1 MLETE
6 TRPGTQPETRP
17 RTLRDLL
24 RGREDASRQAPPP
37 TDARP
42 RPKRQQRRP
51 GLLLGFLLLVMLPTL
66 AFAGWQARWAADQF
80 AVDIRFAVRP
90 ADPAR
95 AALPAGMLAGAAAGN
110 TDAYAVVQHLQSRA
124 AILAVA
130 QHADVRGIL
139 GRAEADPLAWLD
151 PAAPIET
158 ALRAWR
164 RQVRPYFDRASGI
177 VTVEVRAFSAADSFA
192 LAQAVEKA
200 SEALV
205 NNMSA
210 RSREE
215 LLSAAERDVAQAERR
230 FAAARLAVQTFR
242 ENRQVVDPR
251 RNAQALSEH
260 LVRLQ
265 SEVIAMRAQLAN
277 LRGVMSDSATPVMQL
292 LGNLRATEAQVAEV
306 QARLTATDA
315 GGGALSQ
322 SIGGFEAVEAEAIF
336 AQRAYEATM
345 SALERSRAEAS
356 RQQVFLA
363 PVVRP
368 VAPEAAIY
376 PARLTNI
383 ATVFAVALLAWFVG
397 LIALRAL
404 REHLA

>member
-6 TRPGTQPETRP
+6 TRP
-17 RTLRDLL
+17 RTLEDLL
-24 RGREDASRQAPPP
+24 RQQQGGQQAPSHKPP
-37 TDARP
+37 TP
-42 RPKRQQRRP
+42 VLRPKRGK
-51 GLLLGFLLLVMLPTL
+51 GLLLGFLLLVLLPTL
-66 AFAGWQARWAADQF
+66 AFGAWQVGWAADQY

-95 AALPAGMLAGAAAGN
+95 ATLPAGMLAGGIAGN
-110 TDAYAVVQHLQSRA
+110 TDAYAVVQHLQSAA
-124 AILAVA
+124 AILAVGR
-130 QHADVRGIL
+130 HADVRGIL

-151 PAAPIET
+151 PTAPIET

-177 VTVEVRAFSAADSFA
+177 VTVELRAFTAADSFA

-200 SEALV
+200 SEELV
-205 NNMSA
+205 NDMSA
-210 RSREE
+210 RSRAE
-215 LLSAAERDVAQAERR
+215 LMAAAERDVAQAEAR
-230 FAAARLAVQTFR
+230 FAAARIAVQAFR

-251 RNAQALSEH
+251 RNAQAYSEH
-260 LVRLQ
+260 LVKLQ
-265 SEVIAMRAQLAN
+265 SDVIAMRAQLAN
-277 LRGVMSDSATPVMQL
+277 LRAVMSDSATPVMQL

-306 QARLTATDA
+306 QARLTTADA
-315 GGGALSQ
+315 RGGALSQ
-322 SIGGFEAVEAEAIF
+322 SIGGFEALETEAIF
-336 AQRAYEATM
+336 AQRAYEAAM

-376 PARLTNI
+376 PARI
-383 ATVFAVALLAWFVG
+383 ANTVTVFAVALLVWFVG
-397 LIALRAL
+397 LIALRAF

>member
-1 MLETE
+1 
-6 TRPGTQPETRP
+6 
-17 RTLRDLL
+17 
-24 RGREDASRQAPPP
+24 
-37 TDARP
+37 
-42 RPKRQQRRP
+42 
-51 GLLLGFLLLVMLPTL
+51 
-66 AFAGWQARWAADQF
+66 
-80 AVDIRFAVRP
+80 
-90 ADPAR
+90 
-95 AALPAGMLAGAAAGN
+95 
-110 TDAYAVVQHLQSRA
+110 
-124 AILAVA
+124 
-130 QHADVRGIL
+130 
-139 GRAEADPLAWLD
+139 
-151 PAAPIET
+151 
-158 ALRAWR
+158 
-164 RQVRPYFDRASGI
+164 
-177 VTVEVRAFSAADSFA
+177 
-192 LAQAVEKA
+192 
-200 SEALV
+200 
-205 NNMSA
+205 
-210 RSREE
+210 
-215 LLSAAERDVAQAERR
+215 
-230 FAAARLAVQTFR
+230 
-242 ENRQVVDPR
+242 
-251 RNAQALSEH
+251 
-260 LVRLQ
+260 VRLQ

-277 LRGVMSDSATPVMQL
+277 LRGAMSDSATPVMQL